1 MGNTHPEEDHYLL
14 LYHRPWASG
23 HVYLWRLLPQ
33 GEDCYVC
40 IQEYN
45 GLTWAESNAETI
57 HSFSTNDDVFMIVAT
72 IKCRM
77 GVDIRNIEVSINLG
91 LPESAEAIQGEYSVL
106 PERNLVT

>member
-1 MGNTHPEEDHYLL
+1 M
-14 LYHRPWASG
+14 
-23 HVYLWRLLPQ
+23 
-33 GEDCYVC
+33 
-40 IQEYN
+40 
-45 GLTWAESNAETI
+45 
-57 HSFSTNDDVFMIVAT
+57 FMIVAT